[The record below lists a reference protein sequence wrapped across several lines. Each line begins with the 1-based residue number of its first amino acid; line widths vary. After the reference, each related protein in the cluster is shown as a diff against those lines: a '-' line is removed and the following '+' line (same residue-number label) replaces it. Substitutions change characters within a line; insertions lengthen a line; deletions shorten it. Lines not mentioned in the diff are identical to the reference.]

1 MDVLGRQVRSIVDK
15 TGIAHETAYDDVAHT
30 TTRTVDPAGAAAV
43 SMTRL
48 TSYDDGNRQV
58 SELQSYLDPGAPASQ
73 QYSDPL
79 ESIEYDGLGRPTSR
93 TDSDLLLETPFGGRG
108 GSSPTQKVTPQ
119 ATNAF
124 PGQAVDLSRT
134 ATLAGRQTSS
144 TRSVDGGSAAQGADL
159 TYDAVGRQ
167 QTSTDPLGRTTTW
180 TYHDDGDVATRTSE
194 LGTVL
199 TDTYDDT
206 TGRLLSVEANPAQG
220 DTLTRT
226 YTYVPAGQPGAG
238 RVQSVT
244 DESGLKVSLA
254 YDADGHVVKRS
265 YSDGTATSATY
276 SDNGLVATTTDV
288 TGAVTTYSY
297 DTAGRMQT
305 VTQRRGS
312 AVLATVTYTY
322 DGMSR
327 VLTTTRGNQTT
338 TTNTYTGRNQVATQ
352 TTTTATG
359 ALVESHAY
367 TYDTHGN
374 VASRTDTTPT
384 AAACSTTSIST
395 PCPAPTTAGT
405 WTTTYGY
412 DAYDR
417 LLSSATYAG
426 PLQNPAPT
434 PTTSTSYTLDVDGD
448 VVGTTTTTRRTV
460 GGRPLVTTSRVTNT
474 IDDAG
479 QLTARTTGSAAPVPQ
494 VFDADGRLRQSLT
507 GAALTYDA
515 LDRVTTATVG
525 GATTSYG
532 YWPDGSRRQATTT
545 GPSGTGGNNAGP
557 TTLTYH
563 YGPDGTLVNDSTD
576 DSTTTGTTTVTASYL
591 LTAGR
596 EARTLQAGTTAT
608 GALPTG
614 APAPTTTGVGVGYV
628 LRDRHSSVTALVDS
642 RGAVT
647 NVYEYADYGAPAL
660 LDGRPAPLPAAAAG
674 GRANP
679 FQYTGAVPASS
690 MTDALT
696 GHLLLPARS
705 YDPAQERFTS
715 RDSANV
721 FNRYQGFSTN
731 PIGLVDLSGR
741 ISQTDI
747 IIDVTVLAV
756 LVLVAAITGG
766 AAAIAIPAVVGA
778 MAVGA
783 AVATSAVVGAV
794 ATGVGAAA
802 ALLGAAVA
810 ATDLADDAQ
819 IAKSGTGFMSADTRK
834 ALQIV
839 TYVAGAVAAVA
850 GIAAVGAAA
859 AGAVGA
865 TADAA
870 EAAANSSW
878 LEQVQDEADFVD
890 TEIGESYVDDTSDSG
905 VDPRRIALVE
915 GDQDDIMIHP
925 GEKITDSVNLP
936 AEGDDAGSASD
947 VANAVLDG
955 PHGEPVEPAP
965 VSQVGSRSIPIRA
978 NVTRGMLGGS
988 NLSESDPVVF
998 GNDPGLKVATQA
1010 AEDSDEEIADSLGTA
1025 RSVGNSPPASAS
1037 LGNWLEEPE
1046 TGLSE
1051 SGTPDEIDIFLER
1064 DDNFSFM
1071 RFPPEW

>member
-1 MDVLGRQVRSIVDK
+1 MAVLDLVTGLPITSSDALGRETTFEYDAGGRQTSVTGPDGLETTTSYTAASGTAPSTRTDTTPDGRVVRRTYDALGRHARVTDNVSGQAFTSSATARQLAAITYKVDGTEMTAVDQQGRTTTSQMDVLGRQVRSTVDK

-30 TTRTVDPAGAAAV
+30 TTRTVDPAGSAAV

-79 ESIEYDGLGRPTSR
+79 ESMRVRRARAANVEDGLGPALGDALRRPR
-93 TDSDLLLETPFGGRG
+93 RLLADADRHPQGHGCVPRPGGRPVAHRHPRGPADEQRAQRGRRVG
-108 GSSPTQKVTPQ
+108 G
-119 ATNAF
+119 A
-124 PGQAVDLSRT
+124 
-134 ATLAGRQTSS
+134 
-144 TRSVDGGSAAQGADL
+144 GADL

-194 LGTVL
+194 LGTVI

-206 TGRLLSVEANPAQG
+206 TGRLLSVEANP
-220 DTLTRT
+220 
-226 YTYVPAGQPGAG
+226 VAGSDVDPDVHLRPRGTACGAG
-238 RVQSVT
+238 RVATVT
-244 DESGLKVSLA
+244 DEAGLKVSLA

-265 YSDGTATSATY
+265 YSDGTSTSATY
-276 SDNGLVATTTDV
+276 SDNGLVATMTDV
-288 TGAVTTYSY
+288 TGAVTTYTY
-297 DTAGRMQT
+297 DSAGRMQT

-327 VLTTTRGNQTT
+327 VLTTTRGNGTT
-338 TTNTYTGRNQVATQ
+338 TTNTYTGRNQIATQ
-352 TTTTATG
+352 TTTTGTG
-359 ALVESHAY
+359 APVESHAY

-384 AAACSTTSIST
+384 AAACTTT

-434 PTTSTSYTLDVDGD
+434 PTTATSYTLDVDGD

-479 QLTARTTGSAAPVPQ
+479 AAHRTDHRQRRAGAAGLRRRRPPDAVADRCGADVRRPRPGDDRDRRRRDDELRLLAGRQ
-494 VFDADGRLRQSLT
+494 PPAGHHHGVERRWWKQRGPDDADVPLRARRHVGQRLGRRQHDGRDHHRHRVVPAHRGPGGPHAASRHHRDRLAAHGRPRTDDDRCGGRLCAPRP
-507 GAALTYDA
+507 AL
-515 LDRVTTATVG
+515 VG
-525 GATTSYG
+525 H
-532 YWPDGSRRQATTT
+532 R
-545 GPSGTGGNNAGP
+545 
-557 TTLTYH
+557 
-563 YGPDGTLVNDSTD
+563 
-576 DSTTTGTTTVTASYL
+576 
-591 LTAGR
+591 AGR
-596 EARTLQAGTTAT
+596 LPRRRDERLRVRRLRCARAA
-608 GALPTG
+608 
-614 APAPTTTGVGVGYV
+614 
-628 LRDRHSSVTALVDS
+628 RR
-642 RGAVT
+642 
-647 NVYEYADYGAPAL
+647 
-660 LDGRPAPLPAAAAG
+660 RPAPLPAAQSG

-679 FQYTGAVPASS
+679 FTYTGAVTASS

-705 YDPAQERFTS
+705 YDPAQARFTS

-747 IIDVTVLAV
+747 IIDVSVLAV
-756 LVLVAAITGG
+756 LVLVAVITGG

-794 ATGVGAAA
+794 ATGVGVAAA
-802 ALLGAAVA
+802 ALGQPWPPP
-810 ATDLADDAQ
+810 T
-819 IAKSGTGFMSADTRK
+819 SPTTR
-834 ALQIV
+834 
-839 TYVAGAVAAVA
+839 
-850 GIAAVGAAA
+850 
-859 AGAVGA
+859 
-865 TADAA
+865 
-870 EAAANSSW
+870 
-878 LEQVQDEADFVD
+878 
-890 TEIGESYVDDTSDSG
+890 
-905 VDPRRIALVE
+905 R
-915 GDQDDIMIHP
+915 
-925 GEKITDSVNLP
+925 
-936 AEGDDAGSASD
+936 
-947 VANAVLDG
+947 
-955 PHGEPVEPAP
+955 
-965 VSQVGSRSIPIRA
+965 
-978 NVTRGMLGGS
+978 
-988 NLSESDPVVF
+988 
-998 GNDPGLKVATQA
+998 
-1010 AEDSDEEIADSLGTA
+1010 
-1025 RSVGNSPPASAS
+1025 
-1037 LGNWLEEPE
+1037 
-1046 TGLSE
+1046 
-1051 SGTPDEIDIFLER
+1051 
-1064 DDNFSFM
+1064 
-1071 RFPPEW
+1071 

>member
-1 MDVLGRQVRSIVDK
+1 M
-15 TGIAHETAYDDVAHT
+15 
-30 TTRTVDPAGAAAV
+30 
-43 SMTRL
+43 
-48 TSYDDGNRQV
+48 
-58 SELQSYLDPGAPASQ
+58 
-73 QYSDPL
+73 
-79 ESIEYDGLGRPTSR
+79 
-93 TDSDLLLETPFGGRG
+93 
-108 GSSPTQKVTPQ
+108 
-119 ATNAF
+119 
-124 PGQAVDLSRT
+124 
-134 ATLAGRQTSS
+134 QT
-144 TRSVDGGSAAQGADL
+144 
-159 TYDAVGRQ
+159 
-167 QTSTDPLGRTTTW
+167 
-180 TYHDDGDVATRTSE
+180 
-194 LGTVL
+194 
-199 TDTYDDT
+199 
-206 TGRLLSVEANPAQG
+206 
-220 DTLTRT
+220 
-226 YTYVPAGQPGAG
+226 
-238 RVQSVT
+238 VT

-265 YSDGTATSATY
+265 YSDGTSTSATY
-276 SDNGLVATTTDV
+276 SDNGLLATTTDV
-288 TGAVTTYSY
+288 TGAVTTYTY
-297 DTAGRMQT
+297 DSAGRMQT

-322 DGMSR
+322 DAMSR
-327 VLTTTRGNQTT
+327 VQTTTRGNGTT
-338 TTNTYTGRNQVATQ
+338 TTNTYTGRNQIATQ

-374 VASRTDTTPT
+374 VARPHGHDTDGSRLHRRHPAPRRRPRAPGRRRTATTPT
-384 AAACSTTSIST
+384 TGCCRRRRT
-395 PCPAPTTAGT
+395 PAP
-405 WTTTYGY
+405 
-412 DAYDR
+412 
-417 LLSSATYAG
+417 S
-426 PLQNPAPT
+426 QNPAPT
-434 PTTSTSYTLDVDGD
+434 PTTATSYTLDVDGD

-460 GGRPLVTTSRVTNT
+460 GGRPFVTTSRVTNT

-479 QLTARTTGSAAPVPQ
+479 QLTARTTDSAAPVPQ
-494 VFDADGRLRQSLT
+494 VFDADGRLPAVADRCGDDVRRARPGDDRDGRRRDDELRLLAGRQPPA
-507 GAALTYDA
+507 GHHH
-515 LDRVTTATVG
+515 
-525 GATTSYG
+525 
-532 YWPDGSRRQATTT
+532 
-545 GPSGTGGNNAGP
+545 GPSGTGGQRGP

-576 DSTTTGTTTVTASYL
+576 DTTTTGTTTVTASYL

-614 APAPTTTGVGVGYV
+614 APAPTTTGAGVGYV

-647 NVYEYADYGAPAL
+647 NTYEYADYGAPAL

-679 FQYTGAVPASS
+679 FTYIGAVPASS

-731 PIGLVDLSGR
+731 PIGLVDLTGR

-756 LVLVAAITGG
+756 LVLVAVITGG

-819 IAKSGTGFMSADTRK
+819 IAKTGTGFMSADTRK

-870 EAAANSSW
+870 AAAANSSW
-878 LEQVQDEADFVD
+878 LEQVQDAADFAD
-890 TEIGESYVDDTSDSG
+890 TEIGSSYADETSDLDG
-905 VDPRRIALVE
+905 VDPRRFALVE

-925 GEKITDSVNLP
+925 GEKITSSVHLP
-936 AEGDDAGSASD
+936 AEGDDAASD
-947 VANAVLDG
+947 VASAVLDG
-955 PHGEPVEPAP
+955 PNGEPVEPAP

-978 NVTRGMLGGS
+978 NVARGVLGGG

-1025 RSVGNSPPASAS
+1025 RSVGKSPPASGVARQ
-1037 LGNWLEEPE
+1037 LAG
-1046 TGLSE
+1046 
-1051 SGTPDEIDIFLER
+1051 
-1064 DDNFSFM
+1064 
-1071 RFPPEW
+1071 